1 MWKQFLELKDIDVE
15 SLYKEYVFGKQT
27 IKQLAERH
35 KVSSRTIHRK
45 LDRYRSKTVISKD
58 KEIIFLM
65 DTTYWGWDF
74 GAVVMK
80 DNKTKKVIWHK
91 YVDRKEKISDYREGI
106 EWLEEK
112 GFEIDGIACDG
123 LRGIFKEFK
132 RYKIQMCQFHQVQIV
147 RKYLTKQPEL
157 EASKELMGIVL
168 LMKNTDKES
177 FVGLYNEWYNKWKKF
192 IDQRRI
198 DERGKRVYI
207 HKRLRSA
214 SLSLR
219 RNMPYLWT
227 WYDRKIELPKIN
239 NALEGMFTDLKS
251 KLRNHSGLSSKRRK
265 VFIDEYIKSTFK

>member
-1 MWKQFLELKDIDVE
+1 
-15 SLYKEYVFGKQT
+15 LYKEYVFGKQT
-27 IKQLAERH
+27 IKQLAERYR
-35 KVSSRTIHRK
+35 VSSRTIHRK
-45 LDRYRSKTVISKD
+45 LDRYRSKTLISKD
-58 KEIIFLM
+58 KEVIVLM

-74 GAVVMK
+74 GVVVMK
-80 DNKTKKVIWHK
+80 DSKTKKIIWHK
-91 YVDRKEKISDYREGI
+91 YIDRRERLSDYREGI

-112 GFEIDGIACDG
+112 GFKIEGIVCDG

-132 RYKIQMCQFHQVQIV
+132 RYNIQMCQFHQVQIV

-157 EASKELMGIVL
+157 EASKELMEIVL
-168 LMKNTDKES
+168 LMKNADEES
-177 FVGLYNEWYNKWKKF
+177 FVSLYNEWYNKWKEF

-198 DERGKRVYI
+198 DDIGKRVYI

-227 WYDRKIELPKIN
+227 WYNSDMELPKTN
-239 NALEGMFTDLKS
+239 NALEGMFSDLKS
-251 KLRNHSGLSSKRRK
+251 KLRNHSGLSKKRRK

>member
-1 MWKQFLELKDIDVE
+1 M
-15 SLYKEYVFGKQT
+15 YKEYVFGKQT
-27 IKQLAERH
+27 IKQLAEIYQ
-35 KVSSRTIHRK
+35 VSSRTIHRK

-58 KEIIFLM
+58 KEVIVLM

-74 GAVVMK
+74 GVVVMK

-91 YVDRKEKISDYREGI
+91 YVDRREKLSDYREEI
-106 EWLEEK
+106 KWLEEK
-112 GFEIDGIACDG
+112 GFKIEGIVCDG

-157 EASKELMGIVL
+157 EASNELMEIVL
-168 LMKNTDKES
+168 LMKSTDKES
-177 FVGLYNEWYNKWKKF
+177 FIGLYNEWYNKWKEF

-198 DERGKRVYI
+198 EERGKRVYI

-227 WYDRKIELPKIN
+227 WYDSKIELPKTN

-251 KLRNHSGLSSKRRK
+251 KLRNHSGLSNKRRK

>member
-1 MWKQFLELKDIDVE
+1 MTKKCKKCGSKHIKKNGKVGGKQLYKCLDCGKQFLELKDIDVE
-15 SLYKEYVFGKQT
+15 SLYKGYVFGKQT
-27 IKQLAERH
+27 IKQLAEIYQ
-35 KVSSRTIHRK
+35 VSSRTIHRK
-45 LDRYRSKTVISKD
+45 LDRYR
-58 KEIIFLM
+58 
-65 DTTYWGWDF
+65 
-74 GAVVMK
+74 
-80 DNKTKKVIWHK
+80 TKKVIWHK
-91 YVDRKEKISDYREGI
+91 YVDRREKLSDYREGI
-106 EWLEEK
+106 KWLEEK
-112 GFEIDGIACDG
+112 GFKIEGIVCDG

-157 EASKELMGIVL
+157 EASKELMEIVL
-168 LMKNTDKES
+168 LMKSTDKES
-177 FVGLYNEWYNKWKKF
+177 FIGLYNEWYNKWKEF
-192 IDQRRI
+192 IDQMRI

-227 WYDRKIELPKIN
+227 WYDSKIELPKTN

-251 KLRNHSGLSSKRRK
+251 KLRNHSGLSNKRRK